1 MLRLLTWFSLIV
13 NVTAVLMSVIPI
25 RTNDRISACDTESG
39 RPTEM
44 TLL

>member
-1 MLRLLTWFSLIV
+1 MIL
-13 NVTAVLMSVIPI
+13 NVTTVLMSAIPI
-25 RTNDRISACDTESG
+25 RTFDRISVCDTESG